1 MTIESTQEKILEA
14 ARMVFILKG
23 MDGARMQEI
32 ADEAGINKSLLHYYF
47 RTKQQL
53 FDAIFEES
61 FGKLVPNLMEILQ
74 REGVFLNKIEMIVEE
89 YDAMMSKNPFLP
101 LFVLHEINRN
111 PDQLSKFILDRGFN
125 IEKMEMLFTKEVGAG
140 NIVPFSVQHIMAN
153 LLGMIIIPYAARPLL
168 QRNLFRND
176 SDRYEQFLK
185 ERKSTISQF
194 IKQAL
199 EKR

>member
-14 ARMVFILKG
+14 ARRVFILKG

-61 FGKLVPNLMEILQ
+61 FGKLVPNLMEIFQ
-74 REGVFLNKIEMIVEE
+74 REGSFLDKIEIIVDQ

-101 LFVLHEINRN
+101 LFVLHEINRD
-111 PDQLSKFILDRGFN
+111 PEQLSKFILDRGFD
-125 IEKMEMLFTKEVGAG
+125 IEKMGVLLAKDVNAG
-140 NIVPFSVQHIMAN
+140 NILPFNIKHFMAN

-168 QRNLFRND
+168 QRNLFSND
-176 SDRYEQFLK
+176 SERYDQFLK
-185 ERKSTISQF
+185 ERKSTIAQF

>member
-14 ARMVFILKG
+14 ARRVFIIKG

-74 REGVFLNKIEMIVEE
+74 REGAFLDKIEMIVEE

-101 LFVLHEINRN
+101 QFVIHEINRD
-111 PDQLSKFILDRGFN
+111 PEQLSKFILDRGFN
-125 IEKMEMLFTKEVGAG
+125 IEKMAMLFTKEVGDG
-140 NIVPFSVQHIMAN
+140 NIMPFSIQHFMAN

-168 QRNLFRND
+168 QRNLFGND
-176 SDRYEQFLK
+176 SDRYDQFLK
-185 ERKSTISQF
+185 ERKTTIAQF